1 MPLSPNMESINPT
14 TAPAGDVVLT
24 IECLPQIKEEQRVAL
39 LFSDRIITP
48 DSIVTPA
55 DPTARTTLTFTIENA
70 EARADPYVLRLRV
83 DGADSIPVDFSG
95 TTPQFDANQQVTI
108 T

>member
-1 MPLSPNMESINPT
+1 
-14 TAPAGDVVLT
+14 LT
-24 IECLPQIKEEQRVAL
+24 LECLPQILPDQRVL
-39 LFSDRIITP
+39 LVFGDRTIKA

-55 DPTARTTLTFTIENA
+55 NPSAFTTLTFTVDNA
-70 EARADPYVLRLRV
+70 EARVTPYVLRLRI

-95 TTPQFDANQQVTI
+95 DTPEFADNQKVTI